1 MGCGCKKAGLARK
14 TKRIP
19 EAAKQA
25 AAQGRLRT
33 ASIKPKRTTPSHTRL
48 PVGMRGRR

>member
-14 TKRIP
+14 VMRVP
-19 EAAKQA
+19 AAAKQA

-33 ASIKPKRTTPSHTRL
+33 ASNKPVRTSPSHTRL
-48 PVGMRGRR
+48 PAGKRGHR